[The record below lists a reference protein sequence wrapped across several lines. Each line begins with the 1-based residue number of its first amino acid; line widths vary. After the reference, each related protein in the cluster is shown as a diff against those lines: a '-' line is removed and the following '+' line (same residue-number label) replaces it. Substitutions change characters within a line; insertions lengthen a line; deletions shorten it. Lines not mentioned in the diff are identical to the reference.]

1 MRHWP
6 LVTAVAL
13 ELVACGATFAADPR
27 HPDWPCNQIKV
38 PELSVAAVWAGPS
51 IDEVGS
57 VWTEDAT
64 VRDLVARL
72 AARRTPLEQA
82 QNAIADFIVGAPA
95 ERQHKARLLFA
106 GLFTTLNNERGEVMR
121 GIERYTRRQKE
132 FAEQV
137 RSLISQLH
145 ELQDKADRD
154 QAQVDELTTRVEWQT
169 RIFDDRRRTI
179 GFVCEVPVLIEQ
191 RLFGLARAIQGAIE

>member
-1 MRHWP
+1 MRRWL
-6 LVTAVAL
+6 LVLALGFDLAVRGTTL
-13 ELVACGATFAADPR
+13 AADPR
-27 HPDWPCNQIKV
+27 NPDWPCNQIKV
-38 PELSVAAVWAGPS
+38 PELSVAAVWAGPP
-51 IDEVGS
+51 IDDDGNA
-57 VWTEDAT
+57 WTEDPT
-64 VRDLVARL
+64 IRDLVARL
-72 AARRTPLEQA
+72 AARRTPLDQA
-82 QNAIADFIVGAPA
+82 QSAIAEFITGGPA
-95 ERQHKARLLFA
+95 ERQHKARQLFA

-154 QAQVDELTTRVEWQT
+154 QTQIDELTTRVEWQT

-191 RLFGLARAIQGAIE
+191 RLFGLARTIQEALE